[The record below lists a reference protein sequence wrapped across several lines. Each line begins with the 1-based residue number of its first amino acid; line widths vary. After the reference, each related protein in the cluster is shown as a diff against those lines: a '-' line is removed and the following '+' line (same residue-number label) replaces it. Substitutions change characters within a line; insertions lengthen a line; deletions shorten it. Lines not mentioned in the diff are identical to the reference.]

1 MRRTSITRQ
10 FLILVIAFAI
20 AMPASLGGLAYVFY
34 ASRANSRRSAAIHD
48 RGTTALFVLVDS
60 VSQVQGTVQS
70 LLREKD
76 PDAMEKLIDQHN
88 SGSKTVLAKIREAGD
103 AGAEIS
109 SAFETLANASSSG

>member
-10 FLILVIAFAI
+10 FLFLVIAFAM

-48 RGTTALFVLVDS
+48 RGTAALFALVDS
-60 VSQVQGTVQS
+60 VNQVQGTVKS

-76 PDAMEKLIDQHN
+76 PDAMEKLIDQSN
-88 SGSKTVLAKIREAGD
+88 SASNTVLAKIK
-103 AGAEIS
+103 
-109 SAFETLANASSSG
+109 